1 MRNIQLSIIIQR
13 TAILFVARKYTN
25 ESNLYVS
32 MDNSGNKNQSDYVTK
47 VKVPNYNKV
56 IYKVKCSEDNDG
68 NNLYGENESYCNNFQ
83 HTKEEVTKDIEKQSF
98 FGVNYKVVRFEP
110 MEIRVLDKCPN
121 CGLVGRPK
129 IDRRPNK
136 YDYHV
141 RSGNSAPRFK
151 TNRSDDFTLTYSHK
165 IDGKVKK
172 CTIGKLDK
180 NHLNIIKDGKVHEK
194 LKQHVFPFFIK
205 SMKNA

>member
-1 MRNIQLSIIIQR
+1 MKIIHLSIIIQR

-68 NNLYGENESYCNNFQ
+68 NNLYAESETYCNNFQ
-83 HTKEEVTKDIEKQSF
+83 HTKEEVIKDIEKQSF
-98 FGVNYKVVRFEP
+98 LGDNYKVVRFEP

-121 CGLVGRPK
+121 CGLVGRAK
-129 IDRRPNK
+129 FDRRPNHT
-136 YDYHV
+136 DYHV
-141 RSGNSAPRFK
+141 RTGNSATSFK
-151 TNRSDDFTLTYSHK
+151 TNRPDDFTLTYSHK
-165 IDGKVKK
+165 KDGKVTK

-180 NHLNIIKDGKVHEK
+180 NHLNIIKDDKVHEGMRK
-194 LKQHVFPFFIK
+194 HIFPYFIK

>member
-1 MRNIQLSIIIQR
+1 MLCKKFTSYKQR

-25 ESNLYVS
+25 ESNLCVS

-47 VKVPNYNKV
+47 VKVPNYNEVIIKV
-56 IYKVKCSEDNDG
+56 NINADKKGKPMYAETSAG
-68 NNLYGENESYCNNFQ
+68 MCNNF
-83 HTKEEVTKDIEKQSF
+83 HYTKKEVIEDLKKK
-98 FGVNYKVVRFEP
+98 GLEVVRFDP
-110 MEIRVLDKCPN
+110 IEIRVLDRCDN

-129 IDRRPNK
+129 FDRRPNHT
-136 YDYHV
+136 DYHV
-141 RSGNSAPRFK
+141 RSGNSTTKFE

-180 NHLNIIKDGKVHEK
+180 NHLNIIKDDKVHEK
-194 LKQHVFPFFIK
+194 LKKHIFPYFIK
-205 SMKNA
+205 SMKNI